1 MNKLTDMSIEV
12 RNLVYAYPDNPQKQ
26 VLNISEWT
34 VDSGE
39 RLFVH
44 GPSGTGKS
52 TLLNVLGGILCGKQ
66 GEIRVLGERI
76 DVMSGH
82 RRDRFRA
89 SHIGYVFQ
97 QFNLIPYLNAV
108 DNIQLAAHFNK
119 SGTKKGLNKRI
130 DEMLDS
136 LLIPHEERTRPI
148 AKLSVG
154 QRQRIAIA
162 RAMINEPGLLIAD
175 EPTSS
180 LDADSRGQF
189 LSLLKAAV
197 DEHNSTLL
205 LVSHDMGLAEH
216 FNRQLSLTSINHPQA
231 F

>member
-12 RNLVYAYPDNPQKQ
+12 RNLVYAFPDNPQKQ

-66 GEIRVLGERI
+66 GEVRVLGERV

-82 RRDRFRA
+82 QRDRFRA

-108 DNIQLAAHFNK
+108 DNIQLAAYFNK

-136 LLIPHEERTRPI
+136 LLIPHEERTRSI

-216 FNRQLSLTSINHPQA
+216 FNRQLSLASINHPQA